1 MRGPARAWTVLIVL
15 YDGAPA
21 NLCECGPRYEFELEV
36 LAADARCA
44 HVAVCCLLSDVV
56 RYCTGYEVAVAV
68 ANAGYAVVMYA
79 TTLYD
84 YLLYV

>member
-1 MRGPARAWTVLIVL
+1 MLIVL

-21 NLCECGPRYEFELEV
+21 NLCECGLRYEFRAPGAGSLR
-36 LAADARCA
+36 LCA